1 MNEREYVIVAPHADD
16 EIIGCY
22 SLLIH
27 KLVAKVLFGSL
38 EAMGE
43 AKKSQILF
51 DYEIGHVFELPES
64 KIVSDKRTFLFP
76 DPVYELHPVHRELG
90 ALGEKMLR
98 NGYRVIFYSTNM
110 NAPYIHELKASRGK
124 LELLNE
130 FYPEKSDLWKYDHKY
145 FLFEGY
151 TKWLINPIP
160 NE

>member
-1 MNEREYVIVAPHADD
+1 MRIVIVAPHADD
-16 EIIGCY
+16 EIIGCC
-22 SLLIH
+22 H
-27 KLVAKVLFGSL
+27 VLMNNIGMCSVYFGSDAERL
-38 EAMGE
+38 SAEASSGFFNF
-43 AKKSQILF
+43 IRLDLVGF
-51 DYEIGHVFELPES
+51 NR
-64 KIVSDKRTFLFP
+64 IVNKDFKFFFP
-76 DPVYELHPVHRELG
+76 DPYFELHPEHRRWG
-90 ALGEKMLR
+90 AIGVEYLR
-98 NGYRVIFYSTNM
+98 KGFDVTFYSTNM